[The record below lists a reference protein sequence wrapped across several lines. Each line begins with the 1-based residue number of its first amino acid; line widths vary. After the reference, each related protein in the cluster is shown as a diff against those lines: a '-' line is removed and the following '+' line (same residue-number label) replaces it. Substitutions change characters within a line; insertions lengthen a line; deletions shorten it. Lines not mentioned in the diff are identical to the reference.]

1 MSLPDWFL
9 EALRENGWQ
18 VRRMTED
25 QVPEALRG
33 LLEEHAPVPAGG
45 RRVRAWLQTAG
56 VPIAREPVVACP
68 WAVAEAAYGI
78 AETGGVALGFGP
90 DQPPWISLVP
100 DRLLVLLPAHRVVPD
115 LATLFRKASDLQGA
129 PAWTLIHGPS
139 VTADIE
145 KEIVRGVHGPAEV
158 HLWLVFPDARG
169 MSDLPET
176 S

>member
-1 MSLPDWFL
+1 MSLPDRFL
-9 EALRENGWQ
+9 EALRENDWQ
-18 VRRMTED
+18 VRRMAED
-25 QVPEALRG
+25 QVSEALRR

-45 RRVRAWLQTAG
+45 RWVRAWLQVAG
-56 VPIAREPVVACP
+56 VPIAGEPVATCP
-68 WAVAEAAYGI
+68 WAVAEAAYGV

-100 DRLLVLLPAHRVVPD
+100 DRLLVLLPAQRVVPD
-115 LATLFRKASDLQGA
+115 LATLFQRGSELRRV

-158 HLWLVFPDARG
+158 HLWLVFGDARE
-169 MSDLPET
+169 MSEFHEDF
-176 S
+176 